1 MKKVS
6 ESRSYSKTKILN
18 SELFDA
24 VVSGQLPVVRRF
36 VEQGSSLN
44 IRRKGNSTPLMYAI
58 SNANLKMVS
67 FLIEHG
73 ADVNAS
79 NDIGQTPLMIAATVG
94 HKQIVEELVHAGAD
108 MKAVD
113 QEGRSA
119 IAWAASRGDF
129 PEVISLLFTYGT
141 GPNVADKHGMTPLM
155 RAALLGFEESIA
167 TLLTIGADDTVRF
180 GGKTAYQMAKEKG
193 HERICRVMETVLKA
207 TSKEEWR
214 KKRKAFSPKT

>member
-1 MKKVS
+1 MPMKRVIASKNSSGPSVS
-6 ESRSYSKTKILN
+6 S

-36 VEQGSSLN
+36 VEQGGSLN
-44 IRRKGNSTPLMYAI
+44 IRRKGDSTPLMYAI
-58 SNANLKMVS
+58 SNADLKMAS
-67 FLIEHG
+67 YLIEHG

-94 HKQIVEELVHAGAD
+94 QKQIVEELVHAGAN

-113 QEGRSA
+113 QEGRTA

-141 GPNVADKHGMTPLM
+141 APDAPDKQGMTPLM
-155 RAALLGFEESIA
+155 RAAVLGFEKSVA
-167 TLLTIGADDTVRF
+167 MLLTIGADDAAKF
-180 GGKTAYQMAKEKG
+180 GGKTAYQMATEKG
-193 HERICRVMETVLKA
+193 LKRICDVMETVLKA
-207 TSKEEWR
+207 TSKERWR
-214 KKRKAFSPKT
+214 RKQKAW